1 MLITLIE
8 LVTTVTWGFTKFTIN
23 KSYELI
29 YGKLPTKEQILTK
42 KIEDL
47 EDHLC
52 NIEKMLEE
60 KKHDEQQSE
69 EETNGVKQQQITY
82 M

>member
-8 LVTTVTWGFTKFTIN
+8 LLVSASWGMTKFTIN

-29 YGKLPTKEQILTK
+29 YGKELTKEQIFTK

-52 NIEKMLEE
+52 YIEKILYE

-69 EETNGVKQQQITY
+69 EETNGVKQQKITY

>member
-8 LVTTVTWGFTKFTIN
+8 LLTAASWGFTKFTIN

-29 YGKLPTKEQILTK
+29 YGKPPTKEQILTK
-42 KIEDL
+42 KICDL

-52 NIEKMLEE
+52 HIEKMLYE
-60 KKHDEQQSE
+60 KKHDEQQVVE
-69 EETNGVKQQQITY
+69 EEIKEIKQKITY

>member
-8 LVTTVTWGFTKFTIN
+8 LLTTASWGFTKFTIN

-29 YGKLPTKEQILTK
+29 YGKELTKEQIFTK

-52 NIEKMLEE
+52 YIEKILEE
-60 KKHDEQQSE
+60 KKHDEQQVE
-69 EETNGVKQQQITY
+69 EEIKEIKQKITY

>member
-8 LVTTVTWGFTKFTIN
+8 LVTTVSWSVTKFAIN

-29 YGKLPTKEQILTK
+29 YGKELTKEQILTK

-52 NIEKMLEE
+52 HIEKMLEE
-60 KKHDEQQSE
+60 KKIEESQVDEE
-69 EETNGVKQQQITY
+69 LKEVKQKITY
-82 M
+82 I

>member
-8 LVTTVTWGFTKFTIN
+8 LVTTVTWGVTKFTIN

-29 YGKLPTKEQILTK
+29 YGKELTKEQIFTK

-52 NIEKMLEE
+52 HIEKMLEE
-60 KKHDEQQSE
+60 KKHDEQQVE
-69 EETNGVKQQQITY
+69 EEIKEIKQKITY